1 MSEQVQRF
9 PEIETC
15 EGKGRGAYLPME
27 LEGENL
33 LTHLRIVVEK
43 IDPSSS
49 SKPQSS
55 LRDRSSRILMKKA
68 NGQISDS
75 KKVSYLPLNG
85 DTE

>member
-1 MSEQVQRF
+1 MSEQVQRL

-15 EGKGRGAYLPME
+15 EGRGAYLPME

-33 LTHLRIVVEK
+33 LTHFGIVAEK

-55 LRDRSSRILMKKA
+55 LRDT
-68 NGQISDS
+68 D
-75 KKVSYLPLNG
+75 PP
-85 DTE
+85 EF